1 MQYIS
6 SNSPIGVFDSG
17 FGGLTVLRELQRQ
30 VGERQYL
37 YLGDNARLPYGT
49 KSPETVTRYTLECA
63 HFLLQHGVGALVVA
77 CNTASAAAL
86 DTLTAE
92 SPVPV
97 VGTIQPAVTAALAA
111 TTNRRIA
118 ILATNATCSSG
129 VYERALLARQDG
141 LSITSQPC
149 PLFVP
154 LVETGMLEG
163 EIVDKVI
170 ELYLTQLRE
179 KEVDTVILGCTHYP
193 FLAPAIQRF
202 LGGHVILVDCGRE
215 IARGIRELVGPVA
228 SEHIESASNEKGV
241 KYFVTDDVGRF
252 NYLATHI
259 LGGDS
264 IQAER
269 VEIVQR

>member
-1 MQYIS
+1 MRYIS
-6 SNSPIGVFDSG
+6 SHAPIGVFDSG

-30 VGERQYL
+30 VSEQQYL

-86 DTLTAE
+86 DSLITE

-97 VGTIQPAVTAALAA
+97 IGTIQPAVTAALKA

-118 ILATNATCSSG
+118 VLATNATCASG
-129 VYERALLARQDG
+129 VYERALLSRQEG
-141 LSITSQPC
+141 LSIASQPC

-163 EIVDKVI
+163 EIVDKVV
-170 ELYLTQLRE
+170 ELYLTELRL
-179 KEVDTVILGCTHYP
+179 KEIDTVILGCTHYP
-193 FLAPAIQRF
+193 FLAPAIQKF
-202 LGGHVILVDCGRE
+202 LGQHVTLVDCGRE
-215 IARGIRELVGPVA
+215 IARCIRELVGPVA
-228 SEHIESASNEKGV
+228 SEYGDGRSATKGV
-241 KYFVTDDVGRF
+241 KYYVTDDVGRF
-252 NYLATHI
+252 NYLATHV
-259 LGGDS
+259 LGGAS
-264 IQAER
+264 VQAER